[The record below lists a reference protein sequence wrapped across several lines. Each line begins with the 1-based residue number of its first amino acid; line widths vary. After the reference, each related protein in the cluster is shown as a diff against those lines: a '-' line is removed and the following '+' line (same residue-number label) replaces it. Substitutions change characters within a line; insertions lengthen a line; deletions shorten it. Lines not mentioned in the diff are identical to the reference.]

1 MPDLLASSKDTLSSQ
16 GKSHMNKLVK
26 RIGRAKPINT
36 KGRQTP
42 TNAVPGRE
50 ERLRRRYRAIHGKV
64 VDWVDYYTV
73 EDGSLYISVRFKDNT
88 DFSLCFF
95 PRIVTDRVELCDS
108 TTEDFEIIQLY
119 EGQPIG

>member
-1 MPDLLASSKDTLSSQ
+1 
-16 GKSHMNKLVK
+16 MNKIAK
-26 RIGRAKPINT
+26 RIERVKPIDT
-36 KGRQTP
+36 QERKTP
-42 TNAVPGRE
+42 TSAGPNRE
-50 ERLRRRYRAIHGKV
+50 ERLRRRYRAIHCKV

-95 PRIVTDRVELCDS
+95 PRIITDRVELCDS

-119 EGQPIG
+119 EEQPIG

>member
-1 MPDLLASSKDTLSSQ
+1 
-16 GKSHMNKLVK
+16 MNKLAK
-26 RIGRAKPINT
+26 RIERAKLNNT

-42 TNAVPGRE
+42 SNAVPRE
-50 ERLRRRYRAIHGKV
+50 ERLRQRYRAIHGKV

-95 PRIVTDRVELCDS
+95 PRIITDRVELCDT

-119 EGQPIG
+119 EGKPLG

>member
-1 MPDLLASSKDTLSSQ
+1 
-16 GKSHMNKLVK
+16 MNKLAK
-26 RIGRAKPINT
+26 RIERGKPSNM
-36 KGRQTP
+36 KGQQTA
-42 TNAVPGRE
+42 TSKVPSRE

-73 EDGSLYISVRFKDNT
+73 DDGSLYISVRFKDNT

-95 PRIVTDRVELCDS
+95 PRIITDRVELCDS
-108 TTEDFEIIQLY
+108 TTEDFDIIQLY

>member
-1 MPDLLASSKDTLSSQ
+1 MKKPA
-16 GKSHMNKLVK
+16 K
-26 RIGRAKPINT
+26 RIDRERPING
-36 KGRQTP
+36 KRP
-42 TNAVPGRE
+42 KASANKVESRE
-50 ERLRRRYRAIHGKV
+50 EKLRRRYRAIHGKV

-95 PRIVTDRVELCDS
+95 PRIITDRVELCDS
-108 TTEDFEIIQLY
+108 TTEDFQIIQLY

>member
-1 MPDLLASSKDTLSSQ
+1 MKKP
-16 GKSHMNKLVK
+16 VK
-26 RIGRAKPINT
+26 RNDREKPINT
-36 KGRQTP
+36 KGRNTVGGKA
-42 TNAVPGRE
+42 TNRE

-95 PRIVTDRVELCDS
+95 PRIITDRVELCDS

-119 EGQPIG
+119 EGQPLG